1 MREDTVKCMSHLQ
14 LLQVCICKL
23 SLVWIFLINVETKS
37 IMLHFKNKRNAIISL
52 CILPDQYFT
61 IQYITIYYL
70 PLIKKILGLI
80 LYYHLSITNDNCFAE
95 IKFPS
100 PLAL

>member
-1 MREDTVKCMSHLQ
+1 MKEDTVKCMSHL
-14 LLQVCICKL
+14 LLPQVCICKL

-37 IMLHFKNKRNAIISL
+37 IMLHFKNKRNTIISL

-61 IQYITIYYL
+61 ILL
-70 PLIKKILGLI
+70 PFIKKILGLI
-80 LYYHLSITNDNCFAE
+80 LYCHLSITNDNFFAE

-100 PLAL
+100 PLAS

>member
-1 MREDTVKCMSHLQ
+1 MKDDIVKCTSHL
-14 LLQVCICKL
+14 LLSQVCICKL

-61 IQYITIYYL
+61 ILL

>member
-1 MREDTVKCMSHLQ
+1 MREDTVKCMSHLL
-14 LLQVCICKL
+14 LLQVHICKL

-61 IQYITIYYL
+61 ILL

-80 LYYHLSITNDNCFAE
+80 LYYYLSITNDNCFAE
-95 IKFPS
+95 IKYPS
-100 PLAL
+100 PLAS

>member
-1 MREDTVKCMSHLQ
+1 MREDTVKCMSHLL
-14 LLQVCICKL
+14 LLQVHICKL

-61 IQYITIYYL
+61 ILL

-80 LYYHLSITNDNCFAE
+80 FYYHLSITNDNCFAE
-95 IKFPS
+95 IKFLS

>member
-1 MREDTVKCMSHLQ
+1 MKEDIVKCMSHLLLPQ
-14 LLQVCICKL
+14 LCICKL
-23 SLVWIFLINVETKS
+23 SLVWIILINVETKS

-52 CILPDQYFT
+52 YILPDQYFT
-61 IQYITIYYL
+61 ILL

-95 IKFPS
+95 IKFAS
-100 PLAL
+100 PLAS